1 MRVFVIVAAG
11 ITLAGC
17 SSTSNSSSWD
27 LFKSKPAEATL
38 QLESTPPGATATTS
52 VGPSCTTPCSVTV
65 ATADSFTVSFA
76 LPKYQTETVP
86 VTVSA
91 QSGSPPVLDPNPAV
105 ADLKLAA
112 AAKKPAKKKPHAAKP
127 SATAPAASDPNSPF
141 PPPPPVQQQ

>member
-52 VGPSCTTPCSVTV
+52 VGPSCKTPCSVTV
-65 ATADSFTVSFA
+65 ATADSFTVTFA
-76 LPKYQTETVP
+76 LAKYQSETVP
-86 VTVSA
+86 VTVST
-91 QSGSPPVLDPNPAV
+91 SMGSPPVLDPNPAV
-105 ADLKLAA
+105 AELKPVAP
-112 AAKKPAKKKPHAAKP
+112 AKKPAKKKPRAPKP
-127 SATAPAASDPNSPF
+127 SADDANSPF